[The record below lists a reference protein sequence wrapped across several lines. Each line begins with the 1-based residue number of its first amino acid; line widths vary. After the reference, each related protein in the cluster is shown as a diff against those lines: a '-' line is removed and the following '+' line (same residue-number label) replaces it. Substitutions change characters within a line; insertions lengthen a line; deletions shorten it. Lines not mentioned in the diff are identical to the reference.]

1 MPVSMTFT
9 TLKQDVRDYIER
21 GYTQA
26 SDPTVYDYIPRA
38 IGQAERRIAR
48 EIKVLGFQ
56 KVVVS
61 SFQTG
66 VSVYAK
72 PDRWRETISI
82 NYGAGN
88 GSVYTVAVTAGGSGY
103 WNPPDVTFSGGG
115 SGTGAAAT
123 AILLNG
129 SVTQI
134 AVTDGGSSYS
144 PAPSVVLT
152 GSPGTGA
159 TATASVRSGN
169 NRRYF
174 VLPRS
179 YEYMRQFWPDDTLTA
194 APRFY
199 TDYDYSHW
207 LILPPPP
214 ANYPYQVL
222 YWELPALLDDTNTT
236 NWLTTYAPNL
246 LLYAS
251 LLEMAPFLKEDTRV
265 PLWQQMY
272 DRHLLALSGE
282 DMRQIADRTQMRFE
296 T

>member
-9 TLKQDVRDYIER
+9 TLKEDIRDYIER

-26 SDPTVYDYIPRA
+26 TDPTVYDYIPKA
-38 IGQAERRIAR
+38 IGQAERKIAR
-48 EIKVLGFQ
+48 ELKVLGFQ
-56 KVVVS
+56 KAVVS
-61 SFQTG
+61 TLVANQ
-66 VSVYAK
+66 SVYAK

-82 NYGAGN
+82 NYGSGI
-88 GSVYTVAVTAGGSGY
+88 GSVYTVTVTAGGSGY
-103 WNPPDVTFSGGG
+103 WSPPDVTFSGGG

-152 GSPGTGA
+152 ASNGTGA
-159 TATASVRSGN
+159 AATASVRSGN
-169 NRRYF
+169 NRRNF
-174 VLPRS
+174 LLPRS
-179 YEYMRQFWPDDTLTA
+179 YEYMRQFWPDDTLTG

-199 TDYDYSHW
+199 SDYDYNHW
-207 LILPPPP
+207 LFLPTPST
-214 ANYPYQVL
+214 AWPYQVL

-251 LLEMAPFLKEDTRV
+251 LLEMAPFLKEDSRV

>member
-9 TLKQDVRDYIER
+9 TLQADVRDYIER

-26 SDPTVYDYIPRA
+26 SDPTVYDYIPKA

-48 EIKVLGFQ
+48 ELKVLGFQ
-56 KVVVS
+56 KAVVS
-61 SFQTG
+61 TFQTS

-72 PDRWRETISI
+72 PDRWRETVSI
-82 NYGAGN
+82 NYGSGN
-88 GSVYTVAVTAGGSGY
+88 GSVYTIAVTAGGQNY
-103 WNPPDVTFSGGG
+103 QAPPTVTFSGGG

-134 AVTDGGSSYS
+134 AVTAGGSSYS

-152 GSPGTGA
+152 ASNGSGA
-159 TATASVRSGN
+159 AATASVRSGN
-169 NRRYF
+169 NRRNF
-174 VLPRS
+174 LLPRP
-179 YEYMRQFWPDDTLTA
+179 YEYMRQYWPDDTLTG

-199 TDYDYSHW
+199 SDYDYNHW
-207 LILPPPP
+207 LILPTPD
-214 ANYPYQVL
+214 AAYPYQVL
-222 YWELPALLDDTNTT
+222 YWELPQLLDDTTTT

-251 LLEMAPFLKEDTRV
+251 LVEMAPFLKEDTR
-265 PLWQQMY
+265 LQMWESMY
-272 DRHLLALSGE
+272 QTHKAALTGE
-282 DMRQIADRTQMRFE
+282 DLRQIADRTQMRFE